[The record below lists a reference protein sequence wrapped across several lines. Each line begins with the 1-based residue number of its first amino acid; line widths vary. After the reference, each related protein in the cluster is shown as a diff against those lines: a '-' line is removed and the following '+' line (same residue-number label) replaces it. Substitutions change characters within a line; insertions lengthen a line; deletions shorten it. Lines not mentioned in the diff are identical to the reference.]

1 MDQRAARKLSAE
13 AENVEILFEVTLN
26 ELGKC
31 TYILYVHAC
40 AGVCVFYIYTAY
52 CMLGRYFG
60 MYAVCLYVNYVRF
73 CLICLLK
80 IKMNNK

>member
-1 MDQRAARKLSAE
+1 M
-13 AENVEILFEVTLN
+13 
-26 ELGKC
+26 
-31 TYILYVHAC
+31 YIYMCMLVQE
-40 AGVCVFYIYTAY
+40 CVFYIYTAY

-60 MYAVCLYVNYVRF
+60 MYAVCLYVNYVCF